1 MEIFTLIKGNR
12 IYYLGDKGNIKDKI
26 GVFEFKRLPVLEN
39 CIISIHKIRKRKY
52 LLQYTFPLDNN
63 EFCYKYFYFRKI
75 FDIIKFRKLS
85 EELFFETFGIEENSA
100 DDDFYHDL
108 PYKLY
113 LMELNNNYP
122 IIH

>member
-39 CIISIHKIRKRKY
+39 CIISIRKLRKRKY

-113 LMELNNNYP
+113 LMELNNNYQ
-122 IIH
+122 

>member
-12 IYYLGDKGNIKDKI
+12 IYYLGDKGNIKDKN
-26 GVFEFKRLPVLEN
+26 GVFEFKRIPILDN
-39 CIISIHKIRKRKY
+39 CIISIHKLRKTKY
-52 LLQYTFPLDNN
+52 LLQYTFALDNN

-85 EELFFETFGIEENSA
+85 EDLFFETFELAENSA
-100 DDDFYHDL
+100 DDDFYNDL

-113 LMELNNNYP
+113 LTELYHNDPRMN
-122 IIH
+122 